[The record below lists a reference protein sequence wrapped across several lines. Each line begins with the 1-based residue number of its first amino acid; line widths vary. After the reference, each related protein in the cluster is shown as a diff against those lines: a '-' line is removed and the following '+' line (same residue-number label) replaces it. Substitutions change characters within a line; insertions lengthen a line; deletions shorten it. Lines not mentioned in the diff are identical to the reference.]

1 MEILIEFGTES
12 QKKQYLMPLLAGK
25 IRSCF
30 SMTES
35 DHPGSNPTIM
45 GTVATM
51 EGTEY
56 VINGHKWFTSAA
68 DGAAF
73 AIVMVSLI
81 PMELIVIVWPVKS
94 LFPPIILV
102 LI

>member
-12 QKKQYLMPLLAGK
+12 QKKQYLMPVLAGK

-45 GTVATM
+45 GTVATRKVQN
-51 EGTEY
+51 T
-56 VINGHKWFTSAA
+56 
-68 DGAAF
+68 
-73 AIVMVSLI
+73 
-81 PMELIVIVWPVKS
+81 
-94 LFPPIILV
+94 
-102 LI
+102 